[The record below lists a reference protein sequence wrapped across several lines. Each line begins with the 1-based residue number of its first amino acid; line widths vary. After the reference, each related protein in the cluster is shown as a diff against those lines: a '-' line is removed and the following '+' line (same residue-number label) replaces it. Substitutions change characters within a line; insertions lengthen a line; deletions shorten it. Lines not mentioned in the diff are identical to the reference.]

1 MSGAGKG
8 KGKGKAKIQTQDKG
22 KGKAKVPAQDKGKG
36 RAKVPLEGNESKKT
50 LSMNILA
57 IRQRNARDAAKQLNM
72 TTAQMIKVME
82 KQVELLENDLMRRK
96 QEVDPHFLATVLAT
110 AEILDFQETNKELK
124 SMLENREKLMKWLAA
139 WVETY
144 KVHKGGP
151 NYMEVT
157 LLQDD
162 NGRRRGSVY
171 MTNRAHMM
179 SQNANPYKPFGCRIE
194 DDTKVT
200 AHLGE
205 DANGVCVQA
214 FECHVIFTV
223 EANYENVAKTWR
235 FDQTES
241 TPIFSVKSVEDM
253 DHDILYMIHEHN
265 ELKRKRIAISGIF
278 RGYEG
283 QDRITITHTGIAVDE
298 RYPFTPG
305 EVRSNGFQ
313 WVIFEHVTDRLT
325 IVRWSLLNYCPVN
338 VNGSLSLLET
348 AQSLR
353 CPVSQYDSE
362 EAIIERMCRVS
373 EQGLMKIRD
382 QFRGRCKRFLL
393 EPFTM
398 GSRDKFFDE
407 NH

>member
-22 KGKAKVPAQDKGKG
+22 KGKAKVP
-36 RAKVPLEGNESKKT
+36 LEGNESKKT
-50 LSMNILA
+50 LGMNILA

-110 AEILDFQETNKELK
+110 AEILDFQETTKELK

-144 KVHKGGP
+144 KVHK
-151 NYMEVT
+151 
-157 LLQDD
+157 QDD
-162 NGRRRGSVY
+162 YGRRRGSVY

-179 SQNANPYKPFGCRIE
+179 SQNAYPYKPFGCRIE

-253 DHDILYMIHEHN
+253 DYDILYMIHEHN

-278 RGYEG
+278 CGYEG

-362 EAIIERMCRVS
+362 EAIIKRMCRVS

-382 QFRGRCKRFLL
+382 QFRGRCKWFLL

-398 GSRDKFFDE
+398 GSRDKFSDE